1 MYHRWSLVG
10 FTGLGQAKY
19 SNNKFISDRD
29 SDAKNTVGVGARRL
43 GMRAGFDI
51 AKGLEETN
59 FYLIVGSA
67 WY

>member
-1 MYHRWSLVG
+1 LVG

-29 SDAKNTVGVGARRL
+29 SDAKNTVGVGARYLIARRRL
-43 GMRAGFDI
+43 GMCAGFDI